1 MNPVQPHK
9 NKFHPVVITLI
20 DTLISLFFFSSRRRH
35 TIFLP
40 VSWARRCVYATDAVS
55 PTLTAAEAL
64 SSLGMFFI
72 IYALLLALFL
82 YQITHKIRKGPDQE
96 TDEDDGAGEGKLQV
110 PFVKD

>member
-1 MNPVQPHK
+1 
-9 NKFHPVVITLI
+9 
-20 DTLISLFFFSSRRRH
+20 
-35 TIFLP
+35 
-40 VSWARRCVYATDAVS
+40 
-55 PTLTAAEAL
+55 
-64 SSLGMFFI
+64 MFFI